1 GGVVPALLVAQGDA
15 GLGGEALDG
24 LGEGEVV
31 DLHHERD
38 GVAALLAAE
47 AVEEA
52 LGGAD
57 LEGGRLLVVEG
68 AQPLEVAAAGVAQLE
83 VLGDD
88 GVDRDRV
95 PYRLHVLV
103 VDPSSHTVSLRCRA
117 DTPGAA
123 APRRRGPG
131 TAPRP
136 APQGARLSSG
146 TCGSAR
152 ASVSTTARER
162 MRRWTVSVTSQML
175 TFMPASTRPSF
186 TQNAMNSRLPV
197 SPRTTT
203 WS

>member
-1 GGVVPALLVAQGDA
+1 
-15 GLGGEALDG
+15 GGEALDG

-57 LEGGRLLVVEG
+57 LEGRRLLVVEG

-123 APRRRGPG
+123 AAPRRRGPG

-136 APQGARLSSG
+136 ARQGARLSSG

-152 ASVSTTARER
+152 ASVSTTGRAR
-162 MRRWTVSVTSQML
+162 MRAGSVSV
-175 TFMPASTRPSF
+175 
-186 TQNAMNSRLPV
+186 
-197 SPRTTT
+197 
-203 WS
+203 